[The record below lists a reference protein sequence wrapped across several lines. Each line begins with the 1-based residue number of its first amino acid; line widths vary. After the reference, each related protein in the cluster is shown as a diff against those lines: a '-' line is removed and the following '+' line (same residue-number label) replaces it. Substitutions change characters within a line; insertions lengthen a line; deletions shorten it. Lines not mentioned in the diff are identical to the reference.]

1 MGTLYYVSG
10 WLQPVNKTK
19 KGQVLPDSAL
29 RQQFVSANG
38 SRCIAAGIR
47 AGLTSNK

>member
-1 MGTLYYVSG
+1 MFLVDI
-10 WLQPVNKTK
+10 VNKTK

-38 SRCIAAGIR
+38 SLQMQLLAASASIV
-47 AGLTSNK
+47 KMVVIK